1 MRARYRALLRAEVLR
16 TVPKEKDIDEELR
29 YLVRVLIAQS

>member
-16 TVPKEKDIDEELR
+16 TVSKERDIDEELR
-29 YLVRVLIAQS
+29 HLCRVLIAQS